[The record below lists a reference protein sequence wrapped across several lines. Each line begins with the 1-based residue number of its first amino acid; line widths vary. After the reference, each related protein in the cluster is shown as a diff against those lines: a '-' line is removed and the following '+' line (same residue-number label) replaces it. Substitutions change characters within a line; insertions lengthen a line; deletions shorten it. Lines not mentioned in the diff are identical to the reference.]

1 MPSTFPRLNSCP
13 GFSSKCAPYASKR
26 LSRDNSCDYIV
37 ASFGI
42 GFLVAAAFLLI
53 LTAIKF
59 VEIGYLI
66 LSSHGARLGSVIS
79 GLWGQ
84 DSFSLERFGDE
95 QNRKGFAVIGDLAG
109 GFTLLLLCMF
119 LGFGEL
125 ALQTKLVKWVAYYE
139 DSLPATSYPGLDAS

>member
-1 MPSTFPRLNSCP
+1 VLHIPAKD
-13 GFSSKCAPYASKR
+13 FSEKTHVIT
-26 LSRDNSCDYIV
+26 LF

-66 LSSHGARLGSVIS
+66 LSSHGVRLGSVIS

-84 DSFSLERFGDE
+84 DSFSLERFEDE
-95 QNRKGFAVIGDLAG
+95 QKRKGFAVIGDLAG
-109 GFTLLLLCMF
+109 
-119 LGFGEL
+119 
-125 ALQTKLVKWVAYYE
+125 
-139 DSLPATSYPGLDAS
+139 ASPFCCCVCF